1 MSASAQTP
9 AALQT
14 AQQRGNPEGRV
25 IVLDNFS
32 LLLVFGFAA
41 IVTWIA
47 GVTLAKAT
55 DVLDD
60 RFRLGEAIGGM
71 ILLSVAGSLPELAI
85 TLSAAKSGHLDIAA
99 GNLIGG
105 VAMQTFV
112 LVIAD
117 WFGRGRPPL
126 STSAASLIPALDG
139 LLVAAVVCVTIMGG
153 LLPVSASIGPVGVA
167 TIGIVVIWISGMI
180 LLSRVRDRPELAMG
194 AVNGAT
200 AEPPSAKA
208 EAASGQAQ
216 NAKRAIVIFVLA
228 SLATLIAGVLL
239 EQSGNALAD
248 NLGINGVLFGA
259 TFLALATALPEIS
272 SGITGVR
279 MRRYTM
285 VFGDMFG
292 GNAFQLTL
300 FILADLVAG
309 QPVLPYEGT
318 ANAWIGSVG
327 LVMTIIFVVG
337 IILRPRRRYAGLG
350 PDSWVVS
357 LIYVLGLW
365 GLVIVS
371 Q

>member
-1 MSASAQTP
+1 MID
-9 AALQT
+9 L
-14 AQQRGNPEGRV
+14 GNFG
-25 IVLDNFS
+25 
-32 LLLVFGFAA
+32 LLAVFGLAA
-41 IVTWIA
+41 IVTWLA

-126 STSAASLIPALDG
+126 TTSAASLVPALEG
-139 LLVAAVVCVTIMGG
+139 LLVAAVVCVTVMGG
-153 LLPVSASIGPVGVA
+153 LLPASASIGPVGVA
-167 TIGIVVIWISGMI
+167 TIGIVVVWISGMI
-180 LLSRVRDRPELAMG
+180 VLSRVRNRPDLAMST
-194 AVNGAT
+194 ANETT
-200 AEPPSAKA
+200 AEPSPT
-208 EAASGQAQ
+208 EARTASNQSQ
-216 NAKRAIVIFVLA
+216 NAKRAVILFALA
-228 SLATLIAGVLL
+228 SVATLIAGVLL

-279 MRRYTM
+279 MQRYTM

-309 QPVLPYEGT
+309 QPVLPYEGA

-327 LVMTIIFVVG
+327 LVMTVVFVAG
-337 IILRPRRRYAGLG
+337 IMLRPRRRYAGLG
-350 PDSWVVS
+350 PDSWVVTLS
-357 LIYVLGLW
+357 YVLGLW
-365 GLVIVS
+365 GLVVVS

>member
-1 MSASAQTP
+1 MQSCEKSSSLYPEDTMTD
-9 AALQT
+9 L
-14 AQQRGNPEGRV
+14 GNWG
-25 IVLDNFS
+25 
-32 LLLVFGFAA
+32 LLAVFGLAA
-41 IVTWIA
+41 IITWIA
-47 GVTLAKAT
+47 GVALARAT

-85 TLSAAKSGHLDIAA
+85 TLSAARSGHLDIAA

-126 STSAASLIPALDG
+126 TTSAASLVPALEG
-139 LLVAAVVCVTIMGG
+139 LLVAAVVCITVMGG
-153 LLPVSASIGPVGVA
+153 LLPASASIGPVGVA
-167 TIGIVVIWISGMI
+167 TIGIVVVWISGMI
-180 LLSRVRDRPELAMG
+180 LLSRVRDRSDLALS
-194 AVNGAT
+194 AVEGT
-200 AEPPSAKA
+200 T
-208 EAASGQAQ
+208 AASSSSEVKTAADASQ
-216 NAKRAIVIFVLA
+216 NARRAIVIFVLA
-228 SLATLIAGVLL
+228 SIATLIAGVLL

-259 TFLALATALPEIS
+259 TFLSFATALPEIS

-279 MRRYTM
+279 LRRYTM

-318 ANAWIGSVG
+318 SNAWIGSVG
-327 LVMTIIFVVG
+327 LVMTIVFVAG
-337 IILRPRRRYAGLG
+337 IMLRPRRRYAGLG

-357 LIYVLGLW
+357 FIYVLGLW

>member
-1 MSASAQTP
+1 MTD
-9 AALQT
+9 L
-14 AQQRGNPEGRV
+14 GNVG
-25 IVLDNFS
+25 
-32 LLLVFGFAA
+32 LLAVFGVAA

-60 RFRLGEAIGGM
+60 RFHLGEAIGGM

-126 STSAASLIPALDG
+126 TTAAASLVPALEG
-139 LLVAAVVCVTIMGG
+139 LLVVVVVGLTIMGG
-153 LLPVSASIGPVGVA
+153 LLPSSASIGPVGVA
-167 TIGIVVIWISGMI
+167 TIGIVVAWIAGMI
-180 LLSRVRDRPELAMG
+180 ILSRVRDRSDLALSAVGGTTTTSPEG
-194 AVNGAT
+194 ET
-200 AEPPSAKA
+200 
-208 EAASGQAQ
+208 ASGKGQKAT
-216 NAKRAIVIFVLA
+216 RAIIIFVLA
-228 SLATLIAGVLL
+228 SIATLIAGVLL

-248 NLGINGVLFGA
+248 SLGINGVLFGA
-259 TFLALATALPEIS
+259 TFLSLATALPEIS

-309 QPVLPYEGT
+309 QPVLPYEGKS
-318 ANAWIGSVG
+318 NAWIGAVG
-327 LVMTIIFVVG
+327 LVMTVIFVGG
-337 IILRPRRRYAGLG
+337 IMLRPRRRYAGLG

-357 LIYVLGLW
+357 LLYVLGLL

>member
-1 MSASAQTP
+1 MTDLSNV
-9 AALQT
+9 
-14 AQQRGNPEGRV
+14 G
-25 IVLDNFS
+25 
-32 LLLVFGFAA
+32 LLAVFGLAA

-60 RFRLGEAIGGM
+60 RFHLGEAIGGM

-85 TLSAAKSGHLDIAA
+85 TLSAARSGHLDIAA

-126 STSAASLIPALDG
+126 TTAAASLIPALEG
-139 LLVAAVVCVTIMGG
+139 LLVAAVVCFTIMGG
-153 LLPVSASIGPVGVA
+153 LLPSSASIGPVGVA
-167 TIGIVVIWISGMI
+167 TIGIVVVWISGMI
-180 LLSRVRDRPELAMG
+180 ILSRVRDRSDLTLSAADG
-194 AVNGAT
+194 TT
-200 AEPPSAKA
+200 AAASSSQA
-208 EAASGQAQ
+208 EATSGRGQ
-216 NAKRAIVIFVLA
+216 NARRAIVMFVLA
-228 SLATLIAGVLL
+228 SIATLIAGVLL

-259 TFLALATALPEIS
+259 TFLSLATALPEIS
-272 SGITGVR
+272 SGIAGVR

-300 FILADLVAG
+300 FILADLAAG
-309 QPVLPYEGT
+309 QPVLPYEGKS
-318 ANAWIGSVG
+318 NAWIGVVG

-337 IILRPRRRYAGLG
+337 LMLRPRRRYAGLG

-357 LIYVLGLW
+357 LIYALGLW
-365 GLVIVS
+365 GLLIVS